1 MDFFEVIRQRYSHR
15 TAYTNAPVS
24 KEDLIKIL
32 DAGLRAPSGCNAQ
45 TTSFVVVTN
54 VGLRKQ
60 IAELLPAEAILTAP
74 ALIIGVTEKVT
85 FDFGLDFEVEDY
97 SAAVENILLAAT
109 AMGYASCWY
118 DGGTRLQGRDAAIAK
133 LLDVPEGKHVRTIIP
148 IGVPEV
154 VGTQA
159 KRKSFNERVLWRE

>member
-1 MDFFEVIRQRYSHR
+1 MDFFTAVEQRYSHR
-15 TAYTNAPVS
+15 TAYTSAPVP

-45 TTSFVVVTN
+45 TTSFIVVTN
-54 VGLRKQ
+54 PDLRRQ

-74 ALIIGVTEKVT
+74 ALIIGITEKVT

-109 AMGYASCWY
+109 ALGYVSCWY
-118 DGGTRLQGRDAAIAK
+118 DGSSRLDGRDAAIAK
-133 LLDVPEGKHVRTIIP
+133 LLDVPEGKQVRTILP

-154 VGTQA
+154 VGIQA
-159 KRKSFNERVLWRE
+159 KRKAFDERVMWKE